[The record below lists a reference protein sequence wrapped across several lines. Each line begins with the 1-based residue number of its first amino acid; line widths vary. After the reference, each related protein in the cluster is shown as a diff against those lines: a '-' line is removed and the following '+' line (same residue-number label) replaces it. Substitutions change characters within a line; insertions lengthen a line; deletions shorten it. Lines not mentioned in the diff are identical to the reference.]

1 MILAIPLAW
10 LQLSRE
16 KLRLLVA
23 VAGVAFA
30 VVLIL
35 MQLGFREALFDSA
48 VRYHRSLVYDVA
60 LISPRTQ
67 FIVQPENFSERRLQ
81 QVRGIPGVEGVKPVY
96 MAQIVWRNPVRT
108 NEARSIFMVG
118 FDPSHHVFDVAGIT
132 ENQHHLRIADEVL
145 YDALSRPEFGPV
157 VDLFRETGHVETEVG
172 NRNVKVAGL
181 FDLGTSFGIDASIVT
196 SDLNFLRIFPSRDRG
211 LINLGLVDLEP
222 GVSPEAIR
230 DRILASLPGDV
241 EVLTREEFERREIA
255 YWDTNTP
262 IGYVFTFGV
271 IIGLVVGSII
281 VYQILFADVS
291 DHLKEYAT
299 LKAMGYTNG
308 YLFAVILQEA
318 VILAVLGFVP
328 GLLVSTG
335 LYRLAGDATAL
346 PLGMTWARGFGVLM
360 LTVAMC
366 CVSGAIALRKVRS
379 ADPADVF

>member
-1 MILAIPLAW
+1 MMLAIPLAW

-23 VAGVAFA
+23 LAGVAFA

-35 MQLGFREALFDSA
+35 MQLGFREALFDSSI
-48 VRYHRSLVYDVA
+48 RFHRSMVYDVA

-67 FIVQPENFSERRLQ
+67 FIVQPENFSRRRLQ
-81 QVRGIPGVEGVKPVY
+81 QVRGISGVASVKPVY
-96 MAQIVWRNPVRT
+96 MSQTIWRNPART
-108 NEARSIFMVG
+108 DQTRSIYIVG
-118 FDPSHHVFDVAGIT
+118 FDPSHHVLDVAGII
-132 ENQHHLRIADEVL
+132 ENQHHLRIADVVL
-145 YDALSRPEFGPV
+145 YDAQSRPEFGPV
-157 VDLFRETGHVETEVG
+157 AEFFRETGPVETEVG
-172 NRNVKVAGL
+172 NRRVTVAGL

-196 SDLNFLRIFPSRDRG
+196 SDLNFLRIFPHRDPG
-211 LINLGLVDLEP
+211 LINVGLVDLEP
-222 GVSPEAIR
+222 GVSPEEARERIVAAI
-230 DRILASLPGDV
+230 PGDV
-241 EVLTREEFERREIA
+241 EVLTRAEFERREID
-255 YWDTNTP
+255 YWNTNTP

-291 DHLKEYAT
+291 DHLQEYAT

-308 YLFAVILQEA
+308 YLFRVVFQEA
-318 VILAVLGFVP
+318 AILAVLGYVP
-328 GLLVSTG
+328 GVLVCLG

-346 PLGMTWARGFGVLM
+346 PLEMTWTRGFVVLV

-366 CVSGAIALRKVRS
+366 CTSGAIALRKIRS